1 MLMPESVAVPVSAA
15 VDQNTSETP
24 TVAADL
30 SVWSTL
36 TVPPPRPVST
46 STVLILVPE
55 FVASM
60 PSVGSSITILS
71 VPVCLVTLET
81 HLEAAVLNVS
91 TKHVYFSFQRVNP
104 VNYTVQIFQPLQL
117 SMIHV
122 TPTHVVL
129 EPYPDKLGTS
139 ASAPVLQA
147 CLETHTENANQNV
160 S

>member
-1 MLMPESVAVPVSAA
+1 MQSADVNKDMRVTHLEDVVELQHHLHRPETRATPTHVGPMLMPESVAVPVSAA

-81 HLEAAVLNVS
+81 HLEAAVLN
-91 TKHVYFSFQRVNP
+91 RWP
-104 VNYTVQIFQPLQL
+104 
-117 SMIHV
+117 
-122 TPTHVVL
+122 
-129 EPYPDKLGTS
+129 
-139 ASAPVLQA
+139 
-147 CLETHTENANQNV
+147 C
-160 S
+160 